1 MLALY
6 DIKDKEGNGL
16 SKIIFK
22 DAKITRPDDN
32 QPEQI
37 KKIFPHISP
46 VKKGDIVAIKIH
58 PGEYGNTTHIRPVIA
73 RTVVDLVIKAGGIP
87 FVTDTTTLY
96 RGMKLNAAE
105 LITGAAMNGFTH
117 ASMNAPF
124 IVADGLRGNDGKEIN
139 IGGDAL
145 DDITIASAI
154 AEADSMIVISHGKG
168 HPASGFGGAVKHLG
182 MGCLDRAGKIKVHEV
197 GKPRIDPEKCIL
209 CGECV
214 EVCPWGAITPPDIDH
229 SKCCGELSCADACR
243 QEAIIPPQDASEK
256 MQKRLGEAALG
267 PIKALKG
274 RIGYLNW
281 VYDLTPGCDCFNF
294 SGERFVEDIG
304 ILAGCDPV
312 ALDSATIDIINEKMR
327 KEGRSIEYLWGVNPW
342 VHIEAAEA
350 AGCGSR
356 KYMLTKI

>member
-1 MLALY
+1 M
-6 DIKDKEGNGL
+6 

-22 DAKITRPDDN
+22 DSKVIKPDDN

-46 VKKGDIVAIKIH
+46 VKKGEIVAIKIH

-105 LITGAAMNGFTH
+105 LINGAAMNGFTQ

-124 IVADGLRGNDGKEIN
+124 IVADGLRGNQGKEIQ
-139 IGGDAL
+139 IGGEAL
-145 DDITIASAI
+145 ESITVASAI

-197 GKPRIDPEKCIL
+197 GKPGIDPEKCIL

-229 SKCCGELSCADACR
+229 TKCCGELSCADACR
-243 QEAIIPPQDASEK
+243 QEAIIPPQDASDK

-267 PIKALKG
+267 AIKALKG
-274 RIGYLNW
+274 RIGYINW

-294 SGERFVEDIG
+294 SGERFADDIG
-304 ILAGCDPV
+304 ILGGCDPV
-312 ALDSATIDIINEKMR
+312 ALDSATVDLINEKM
-327 KEGRSIEYLWGVNPW
+327 KINGKSIYHVWGVDPW
-342 VHIEAAEA
+342 IHIDAAEKI
-350 AGCGSR
+350 GCGSR
-356 KYMLTKI
+356 KYEITD